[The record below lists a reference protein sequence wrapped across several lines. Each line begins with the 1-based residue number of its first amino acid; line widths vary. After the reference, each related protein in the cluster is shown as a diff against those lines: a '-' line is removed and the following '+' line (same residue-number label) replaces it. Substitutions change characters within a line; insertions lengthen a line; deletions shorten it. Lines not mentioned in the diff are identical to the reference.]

1 MGPCILWCW
10 SHRDGKE
17 GINAPGLATQ
27 IDRQKKNMLQLGLL
41 VLLAAV
47 GEPRFLCTVHY
58 ILLLHISPPPIHLNG

>member
-27 IDRQKKNMLQLGLL
+27 IGQTDQQTAAKEAVNRFIIEAEKNMLQLGIL

-47 GEPRFLCTVHY
+47 GE
-58 ILLLHISPPPIHLNG
+58 